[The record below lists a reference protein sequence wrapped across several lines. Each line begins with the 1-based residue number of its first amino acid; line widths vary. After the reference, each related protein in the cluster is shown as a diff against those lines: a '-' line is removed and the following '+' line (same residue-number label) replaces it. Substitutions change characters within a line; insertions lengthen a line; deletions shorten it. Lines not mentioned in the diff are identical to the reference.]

1 MGCAVRREQHKE
13 GKHGDDVR
21 GAGNEFVPWVFES
34 FGAMGPQGRALF
46 MRWIRQA
53 EVVSE
58 SGCVLTEEEDGWMRA
73 ALSAQWQQ
81 QFSMTLQRANAQIIL
96 GGASR
101 ARDLVGQR
109 VYGRRSGGH
118 MDSGA

>member
-1 MGCAVRREQHKE
+1 MGMTC
-13 GKHGDDVR
+13 
-21 GAGNEFVPWVFES
+21 GAQGTGSFPGSSRLSDPWAHS
-34 FGAMGPQGRALF
+34 SPQDRALF
-46 MRWIRQA
+46 MRWIREA

-58 SGCVLTEEEDGWMRA
+58 SGCALTEEEDGWMRA
-73 ALSAQWQQ
+73 ALSSQWQQ

-118 MDSGA
+118 LDSGD